1 MDTLLASSIAES
13 DSMLDV
19 RLLGDAFAGPLR
31 FDHAPYNVL
40 ARSNTSPENVM
51 NRIVGGTETGGPLD
65 YQALISFRTSSGTN
79 DRYKCGGVLIDPVVV
94 LTAAH
99 CDAGVN
105 GVYDIFLNA
114 YDMDDLTDGSVEY
127 RQVVE
132 DLQHPDYYRDEMD
145 APNWDF
151 RLLKLDSPV
160 HTVSPILLDSG
171 NITLEA
177 GQKLVVSGWGTT
189 IYQGQISDLLLQA
202 ELAYVE
208 PSVCNDS
215 FPFVNI
221 DDVELCAHSDT
232 SNACQGDSGGPLI
245 LQVNQTRILVGI
257 TSWGIGC
264 DGSFPSIFARVSLA
278 DEWIKSIICDQW
290 QPINSE
296 MCSSNPTASEEVNVM
311 PSNLPTM
318 TIAPSV
324 PCIDRLD
331 FVDSFGDNC
340 TYYENED
347 FKGCPLWG
355 DCVECDIGFGTPRSS
370 CCWCG
375 GGDRL
380 TQPPINDISSTPS
393 SYMSSFPS
401 KLTSS
406 YESLSPTKFYS
417 TSPSYMHSSS
427 TKYTSELP
435 SFVPPTPTK
444 FPWQSVDSAVPSLK
458 GAANYSLVPSM
469 GIGFIAILYPLQIEV
484 TKFTLS
490 NSSKAMLEKSMLTF
504 WQEKIIV
511 DKTGLYVDYSHLLG
525 STTHAS
531 DTLSGEMDST
541 KVDLLFNVSAF
552 TYHSVW
558 TDNTLF
564 EALNEAI
571 TNFTDDLMNIFSYID
586 SSLIDISS
594 LRVYNNPSIEP
605 TTSPVF
611 SKSETLSSPVFIPS
625 KNPASEAEATI
636 GKEESAGILKEFD
649 VNRILYLTVIILA
662 FVIL

>member
-1 MDTLLASSIAES
+1 
-13 DSMLDV
+13 MLDV

-232 SNACQGDSGGPLI
+232 SNACQVRNVETD
-245 LQVNQTRILVGI
+245 V
-257 TSWGIGC
+257 
-264 DGSFPSIFARVSLA
+264 FPSGYVANF
-278 DEWIKSIICDQW
+278 C
-290 QPINSE
+290 
-296 MCSSNPTASEEVNVM
+296 
-311 PSNLPTM
+311 
-318 TIAPSV
+318 
-324 PCIDRLD
+324 CI
-331 FVDSFGDNC
+331 
-340 TYYENED
+340 
-347 FKGCPLWG
+347 
-355 DCVECDIGFGTPRSS
+355 
-370 CCWCG
+370 
-375 GGDRL
+375 
-380 TQPPINDISSTPS
+380 
-393 SYMSSFPS
+393 
-401 KLTSS
+401 
-406 YESLSPTKFYS
+406 
-417 TSPSYMHSSS
+417 
-427 TKYTSELP
+427 
-435 SFVPPTPTK
+435 
-444 FPWQSVDSAVPSLK
+444 
-458 GAANYSLVPSM
+458 
-469 GIGFIAILYPLQIEV
+469 
-484 TKFTLS
+484 TL
-490 NSSKAMLEKSMLTF
+490 
-504 WQEKIIV
+504 
-511 DKTGLYVDYSHLLG
+511 
-525 STTHAS
+525 
-531 DTLSGEMDST
+531 
-541 KVDLLFNVSAF
+541 
-552 TYHSVW
+552 
-558 TDNTLF
+558 
-564 EALNEAI
+564 
-571 TNFTDDLMNIFSYID
+571 
-586 SSLIDISS
+586 
-594 LRVYNNPSIEP
+594 
-605 TTSPVF
+605 
-611 SKSETLSSPVFIPS
+611 
-625 KNPASEAEATI
+625 
-636 GKEESAGILKEFD
+636 
-649 VNRILYLTVIILA
+649 
-662 FVIL
+662 

>member
-1 MDTLLASSIAES
+1 M
-13 DSMLDV
+13 
-19 RLLGDAFAGPLR
+19 
-31 FDHAPYNVL
+31 
-40 ARSNTSPENVM
+40 
-51 NRIVGGTETGGPLD
+51 
-65 YQALISFRTSSGTN
+65 
-79 DRYKCGGVLIDPVVV
+79 
-94 LTAAH
+94 
-99 CDAGVN
+99 
-105 GVYDIFLNA
+105 
-114 YDMDDLTDGSVEY
+114 
-127 RQVVE
+127 
-132 DLQHPDYYRDEMD
+132 
-145 APNWDF
+145 
-151 RLLKLDSPV
+151 
-160 HTVSPILLDSG
+160 
-171 NITLEA
+171 
-177 GQKLVVSGWGTT
+177 
-189 IYQGQISDLLLQA
+189 
-202 ELAYVE
+202 
-208 PSVCNDS
+208 
-215 FPFVNI
+215 
-221 DDVELCAHSDT
+221 CA
-232 SNACQGDSGGPLI
+232 
-245 LQVNQTRILVGI
+245 
-257 TSWGIGC
+257 
-264 DGSFPSIFARVSLA
+264 
-278 DEWIKSIICDQW
+278 
-290 QPINSE
+290 
-296 MCSSNPTASEEVNVM
+296 SNPTASEEVNVM

-324 PCIDRLD
+324 PCVDRLD

-427 TKYTSELP
+427 KKYTSELP
-435 SFVPPTPTK
+435 SFVPPTQTK

-458 GAANYSLVPSM
+458 SAANYSLVPSM

-490 NSSKAMLEKSMLTF
+490 ISSKAMLEKSMLTF

-552 TYHSVW
+552 TYHSTW

-611 SKSETLSSPVFIPS
+611 SKSETLFSPVFIPS

-636 GKEESAGILKEFD
+636 GKEESAGILAEFD

>member
-1 MDTLLASSIAES
+1 
-13 DSMLDV
+13 MLDV